1 MARLTSQLGSQ
12 RLKTVRAT
20 RVDYYHQHD
29 VDSWHDQ
36 LGSLG
41 LGGCNAVFA
50 NLAGLAGPVPGKPDS
65 MMAVNYRAP
74 VAAARACEALG
85 FGHFVQS
92 STQATKAE
100 RAGQV
105 PYSRWK
111 SMTDYSLARLEKLP
125 VSITSLGLLYSS
137 KSGAVG
143 QRGDML
149 NMTDLT
155 LLPLTPIMGN
165 GTAPLQPL
173 EVADAANRIAF
184 LCLTEF
190 SSRATQRYDLR
201 RMPGGGWVSN
211 SSNKTTTVRVGNINN
226 ADVAAN
232 GTNSGNSM
240 YVADDG
246 MNKMWN
252 KDSWKQLVTNNQRHY
267 TLRMYDAVGPEI
279 MSMLELNEKFTKI
292 NNRKLTPVFVDY
304 RNFERVLNVASLGNL
319 NRQFVS
325 LLRSEQATE
334 KPIVGNPTEFEQL
347 LGNDARL
354 LRLDEVER
362 NFRRRFPYWST
373 LKWAFRNYG
382 VIEPGIS
389 LGLEIAVTYLFGKQ
403 AGNMDNWIKTRGVVG
418 LSALCA
424 IAGGSAYLGAEFA
437 NAIVTFTPPS
447 LPPPVPPP
455 AG

>member
-1 MARLTSQLGSQ
+1 
-12 RLKTVRAT
+12 
-20 RVDYYHQHD
+20 
-29 VDSWHDQ
+29 
-36 LGSLG
+36 
-41 LGGCNAVFA
+41 
-50 NLAGLAGPVPGKPDS
+50 
-65 MMAVNYRAP
+65 
-74 VAAARACEALG
+74 
-85 FGHFVQS
+85 
-92 STQATKAE
+92 
-100 RAGQV
+100 
-105 PYSRWK
+105 
-111 SMTDYSLARLEKLP
+111 MTDYSLARLEKLP

-143 QRGDML
+143 QRGDLL

-201 RMPGGGWVSN
+201 RMPSGGWGSSS
-211 SSNKTTTVRVGNINN
+211 SSNNNTTTVRVGSINN
-226 ADVAAN
+226 TAGDVAAN
-232 GTNSGNSM
+232 SSSSNSSNSISSSSSSSTAT
-240 YVADDG
+240 YDADDG

-252 KDSWKQLVTNNQRHY
+252 KNSWKQLVTNNQRHY

-279 MSMLELNEKFTKI
+279 MTMLELNEKFAKI
-292 NNRKLTPVFVDY
+292 NSTKLTPVFVDY

-334 KPIVGNPTEFEQL
+334 KPIVGNPSEFEQL

-373 LKWAFRNYG
+373 LKWAFTNYG

-389 LGLEIAVTYLFGKQ
+389 LGLEITVTYLFGKQ
-403 AGNMDNWIKTRGVVG
+403 AGNPDNWIKTRGVIG
-418 LSALCA
+418 LVALCA

-437 NAIVTFTPPS
+437 NVIVAFTPPS
-447 LPPPVPPP
+447 FAPPTPPPTS
-455 AG
+455 A